1 MFCEHDGIYVKKQK
15 SKKHKGK
22 KKFKVKHF
30 KKKKGKKKRNGIE
43 LKIAV
48 IHEGKEPRYTNDY
61 KLKNKIIIGTA
72 SKARQLKRIEDAT
85 IGTTYN

>member
-1 MFCEHDGIYVKKQK
+1 MISREIVKKSYREAETEYVFCEHDGIYIKKQK

-30 KKKKGKKKRNGIE
+30 KKKNGKKKRNGIE

-48 IHEGKEPRYTNDY
+48 IHE
-61 KLKNKIIIGTA
+61 
-72 SKARQLKRIEDAT
+72 
-85 IGTTYN
+85 